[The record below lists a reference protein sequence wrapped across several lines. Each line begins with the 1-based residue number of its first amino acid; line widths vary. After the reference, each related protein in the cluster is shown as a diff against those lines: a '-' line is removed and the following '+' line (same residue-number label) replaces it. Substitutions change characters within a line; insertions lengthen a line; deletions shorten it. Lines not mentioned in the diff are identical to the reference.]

1 MNARATAA
9 LSALLLLAGCLD
21 DATTHAC
28 RITFAKRDG
37 AWKLVGMPAADLR
50 IEVPP
55 PAAPKP

>member
-1 MNARATAA
+1 MLKVRSSTRV
-9 LSALLLLAGCLD
+9 CLD

-50 IEVPP
+50 IEVHRLCRANP
-55 PAAPKP
+55 